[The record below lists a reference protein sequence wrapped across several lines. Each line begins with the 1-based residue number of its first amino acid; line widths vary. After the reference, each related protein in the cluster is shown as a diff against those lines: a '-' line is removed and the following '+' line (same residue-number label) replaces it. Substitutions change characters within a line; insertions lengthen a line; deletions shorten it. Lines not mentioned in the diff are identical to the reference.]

1 MARAFAAAVVRARW
15 AVVIGWIALTVIL
28 TLTLPTIRESQTGGL
43 GDLVP
48 TDSAAI
54 DAEIR
59 SAELFSFPLI
69 SRTQV
74 VERDPAGISGQRVG
88 FLVQRTV
95 ELNEDQLDGLGDAA
109 GAYLYTNH
117 IGAPPFVRERG
128 TTAIM
133 PIIFPPNIGQ
143 QGRTVRAERVAD
155 DHLQPAPPGAFV
167 GVTGTIP
174 ARAAQA
180 DIIADSL
187 PLVEL
192 ATLVFVVTAVG
203 LYTRSIVAPLV
214 NLLVVAVAYLVS
226 IRLIA
231 TLGQALGISVPAEV
245 EPIVVALLF
254 GIVTD
259 YVLFYISRF
268 RRRLKDGVGGHEAAR
283 DTVAELTPVVL
294 ACGLAVAAG
303 TGALAVAEL
312 GFLQAFGPGMAMTV
326 LVGLAVALTFV
337 PALLAALGPRLLWP
351 SRPDRAPR
359 ARAVSARSRS
369 EQLLRVVVRRPA
381 LTLML
386 SLLALGGMCSGLV
399 WLQLGNPVIQG
410 LPPDAGPRVAYEQ
423 VSEGFAPG
431 VISPTDIVVE
441 APGIAAQKQGLEQL
455 GGVLANQ
462 AGVAAAIGPGL
473 NPTGQTFG
481 VLTSVTGNAARFVV
495 VLDEDPLG
503 SRAIR
508 RLSNLEERLPG
519 LLDAVGLG
527 DATAVIAGDTALA
540 AETVDAAVSDI
551 GRVLPAV
558 LGAVALVLIVFLRG
572 LVAPLYLVAVA
583 AISPLAATGLA
594 VYFFTGILGYPE
606 LNYFVPIAAGVLL
619 ISLGSDYNVFL
630 VGRIWAESK
639 RRPLKEAIVMAG
651 AGASRAIS
659 AAGIVLAAS
668 FAATALVPVQTFR
681 ELAFLVGVG
690 LLIDAFLVRS
700 VLVPAVIAL
709 FGYRSGWPG
718 HSLRRVG
725 PRAGRAVG
733 AGGLAPGSAYPLAGA
748 GAASPRSGWPSRP
761 TAE

>member
-1 MARAFAAAVVRARW
+1 MARAFATAVVRARW
-15 AVVIGWIALTVIL
+15 AVVVGWIALTVIL
-28 TLTLPTIRESQTGGL
+28 TLTLPTIQEAQTGGL

-48 TDSAAI
+48 TDSTAI

-59 SAELFSFPLI
+59 SAELFAFPFI

-74 VERDPAGISGQRVG
+74 VERDPAGMSGERVG

-95 ELNEDQLDGLGDAA
+95 QLNDNRLDGLGDAS

-117 IGAPPFVRERG
+117 IGDPPFVRERG
-128 TTAIM
+128 TTAVM
-133 PIIFPPNIGQ
+133 PIIFPPDVGQ
-143 QGRTVRAERVAD
+143 TGRTARAERVAY

-174 ARAAQA
+174 ARAAQG
-180 DIIADSL
+180 DIIVDSL
-187 PLVEL
+187 PLFEL
-192 ATLVFVVTAVG
+192 ATLAFVVIAVG
-203 LYTRSIVAPLV
+203 IYTRSVVAPLV
-214 NLLVVAVAYLVS
+214 NLVVVAVAYLVS

-231 TLGQALGISVPAEV
+231 TLGQTLGISVPAEV
-245 EPIVVALLF
+245 QPIVVALLF

-268 RRRLKDGVGGHEAAR
+268 RRRLADRVGGHEAAR

-303 TGALAVAEL
+303 TGALVVAKL

-326 LVGLAVALTFV
+326 LIGLAVALTLV

-351 SRPDRAPR
+351 SHPGRGPRVRAASSR
-359 ARAVSARSRS
+359 ARS
-369 EQLLRVVVRRPA
+369 ERLLRVVVRRPA
-381 LTLML
+381 LTIVL
-386 SLLALGGMCSGLV
+386 SLLALGAMSSGV
-399 WLQLGNPVIQG
+399 MWLQLGNPVIRG

-431 VISPTDIVVE
+431 VVSLTDIVVE
-441 APGIAAQKQGLEQL
+441 APGIGAQEQALEQL

-462 AGVAAAIGPGL
+462 AGVAAVIGPGL

-481 VLTSVTGNAARFVV
+481 VLTSLTGDAARFVV

-508 RLSNLEERLPG
+508 RLDNLEERLPG
-519 LLDAVGLG
+519 LLDAVGLD

-540 AETVDAAVSDI
+540 AETVEAALSDI

-594 VYFFTGILGYPE
+594 VYVFTGILGYPE

-619 ISLGSDYNVFL
+619 IALGSDYNVFL
-630 VGRIWAESK
+630 VGRIWAEAR
-639 RRPLKEAIVMAG
+639 RRPLEEAIVMAG

-668 FAATALVPVQTFR
+668 FAATALVPVQAFR
-681 ELAFLVGVG
+681 ELAFLIGVG

-709 FGYRSGWPG
+709 VGYRSGWPG
-718 HSLRRVG
+718 NSLRRVG

-733 AGGLAPGSAYPLAGA
+733 AGGLVTAARASVPAP
-748 GAASPRSGWPSRP
+748 AASAAPRAG
-761 TAE
+761 

>member
-1 MARAFAAAVVRARW
+1 MARAFATAVVRARW
-15 AVVIGWIALTVIL
+15 AVVVGWIALTVIL
-28 TLTLPTIRESQTGGL
+28 TLTLPSIQETQTGGL

-48 TDSAAI
+48 TDAAAI

-59 SAELFSFPLI
+59 SAELFAFPFI
-69 SRTQV
+69 SRTLV
-74 VERDPAGISGQRVG
+74 VERDFVVMTPQRVG

-95 ELNEDQLDGLGDAA
+95 QLNNNQLDGVGDAA

-117 IGAPPFVRERG
+117 IGDPPFVRERG
-128 TTAIM
+128 TTAVM
-133 PIIFPPNIGQ
+133 PMLFPPDIGQ
-143 QGRTVRAERVAD
+143 SGRTIRAERVAN

-174 ARAAQA
+174 ARAAQG
-180 DIIADSL
+180 DIILDSL

-192 ATLVFVVTAVG
+192 ATLAFVFIAVG
-203 LYTRSIVAPLV
+203 IYTRSIVAPLI
-214 NLLVVAVAYLVS
+214 NLVVVAVAYLVS

-231 TLGQALGISVPAEV
+231 TLGQALDISVPSEV

-268 RRRLKDGVGGHEAAR
+268 RRRLTDRVGGHEAAR
-283 DTVAELTPVVL
+283 DTVAELTPIVL

-303 TGALAVAEL
+303 TGALVVANL

-337 PALLAALGPRLLWP
+337 PALLAVLGPRLLWP
-351 SRPDRAPR
+351 SNPGREPR
-359 ARAVSARSRS
+359 NRAVSSRSRS
-369 EQLLRVVVRRPA
+369 ERLLSVVVRRPA
-381 LTLML
+381 LTIVL
-386 SLLALGGMCSGLV
+386 SLLALGAMSSGVV
-399 WLQLGNPVIQG
+399 WLQLGNPVIRG

-431 VISPTDIVVE
+431 VVSPADIVVE
-441 APGIAAQKQGLEQL
+441 APGIGAQEQALEQL

-462 AGVAAAIGPGL
+462 AGVAAVIGPGL

-481 VLTSVTGNAARFVV
+481 VLTSLGGDAARFVV

-508 RLSNLEERLPG
+508 RLNNLEERLPG
-519 LLDAVGLG
+519 VLDAVGLE

-540 AETVDAAVSDI
+540 AETVEAGVSDI

-583 AISPLAATGLA
+583 AISPVAATGLA
-594 VYFFTGILGYPE
+594 VYFFTGILGHPE
-606 LNYFVPIAAGVLL
+606 LSYFVPIAAGVLL
-619 ISLGSDYNVFL
+619 IALGSDYNVFL
-630 VGRIWAESK
+630 VGRIWAEAR

-668 FAATALVPVQTFR
+668 FAATALVPVQTFQ

-709 FGYRSGWPG
+709 VGYRSAWPG
-718 HSLRRVG
+718 NSLRRVG

-733 AGGLAPGSAYPLAGA
+733 AGGLVAAAPARVQAPVAEPA
-748 GAASPRSGWPSRP
+748 PRPG
-761 TAE
+761 

>member
-1 MARAFAAAVVRARW
+1 MARAFATAIVRARW

-28 TLTLPTIRESQTGGL
+28 TFTLPSIQEAQTGGL

-59 SAELFSFPLI
+59 SAELFAFPFI

-74 VERDPAGISGQRVG
+74 VERDPAGMSGQRVG
-88 FLVQRTV
+88 FLVQRTAQ
-95 ELNEDQLDGLGDAA
+95 LIDNQLDGLGDAA

-117 IGAPPFVRERG
+117 VGDRPFVRERG
-128 TTAIM
+128 TTAVM
-133 PIIFPPNIGQ
+133 PIIFPPDIGQ
-143 QGRTVRAERVAD
+143 AGRTARAERVAY

-180 DIIADSL
+180 DVIVDSL
-187 PLVEL
+187 PLFEL
-192 ATLVFVVTAVG
+192 ATLAFVFIAVG
-203 LYTRSIVAPLV
+203 VYTRSIVAPLV
-214 NLLVVAVAYLVS
+214 NLIVVAVAYLIA

-231 TLGQALGISVPAEV
+231 TVGQAVGVSVPAEV

-268 RRRLKDGVGGHEAAR
+268 RRRLTDGVGGHEAAR
-283 DTVAELTPVVL
+283 DTAAELTPIVL

-337 PALLAALGPRLLWP
+337 PALLAALGPALLWP
-351 SRPDRAPR
+351 SRPGRESR
-359 ARAVSARSRS
+359 ARAASSRSRS
-369 EQLLRVVVRRPA
+369 ERLLRVVVRRPA
-381 LTLML
+381 VTIVL
-386 SLLALGGMCSGLV
+386 SLVALGAMSSGVV
-399 WLQLGNPVIQG
+399 WLQLGNPIIQG
-410 LPPDAGPRVAYEQ
+410 LPPDAGPRVAYDQ

-431 VISPTDIVVE
+431 VVSPTAIVVE
-441 APGIAAQKQGLEQL
+441 APGIGAQDLALEQL
-455 GGVLANQ
+455 AGVLADQ
-462 AGVAAAIGPGL
+462 AGVAAVIGPGL

-481 VLTSVTGNAARFVV
+481 VLTSLSGDAARFVV

-508 RLSNLEERLPG
+508 RLDNLEERLPG
-519 LLDAVGLG
+519 LLDAVGIE

-540 AETVDAAVSDI
+540 SETVEAAVSDI
-551 GRVLPAV
+551 WRVLPAV

-619 ISLGSDYNVFL
+619 IALGSDYNVFL
-630 VGRIWAESK
+630 VGRIWAEAR
-639 RRPLKEAIVMAG
+639 RRPLEEAIVMAG

-668 FAATALVPVQTFR
+668 FAATALVPIQTFR
-681 ELAFLVGVG
+681 ELAFLVAVG

-709 FGYRSGWPG
+709 VGYRSGWPG
-718 HSLRRVG
+718 NSLSRVG

-733 AGGLAPGSAYPLAGA
+733 AGGLVTAARARVPAPGASAA
-748 GAASPRSGWPSRP
+748 PRPG
-761 TAE
+761 

>member
-1 MARAFAAAVVRARW
+1 MARAFATAVVRARW
-15 AVVIGWIALTVIL
+15 AVVVGWIALTVIL
-28 TLTLPTIRESQTGGL
+28 TLTLPSIQETQTGGL

-59 SAELFSFPLI
+59 SAELFAFPFI
-69 SRTQV
+69 SRTLV
-74 VERDPAGISGQRVG
+74 VERDFVVMTPQRVG

-95 ELNEDQLDGLGDAA
+95 QLNNNQLDGVGDAA

-117 IGAPPFVRERG
+117 IGDPPFVRERG
-128 TTAIM
+128 TTAVM
-133 PIIFPPNIGQ
+133 PLLFSPDIGQ
-143 QGRTVRAERVAD
+143 SGRTARAERVAN

-174 ARAAQA
+174 ARAAQG
-180 DIIADSL
+180 DIILDSL

-192 ATLVFVVTAVG
+192 ATLVFVFIAVG
-203 LYTRSIVAPLV
+203 IYTRSIVAPLV
-214 NLLVVAVAYLVS
+214 NLVVVAVAYLVS

-231 TLGQALGISVPAEV
+231 TLGQALDISVPSEV

-268 RRRLKDGVGGHEAAR
+268 RRRLTDRVGGHEAAR
-283 DTVAELTPVVL
+283 DTVAELTPIVL

-303 TGALAVAEL
+303 TGALVVANL

-337 PALLAALGPRLLWP
+337 PALLAVLGPRLLWP
-351 SRPDRAPR
+351 SNPGREPR
-359 ARAVSARSRS
+359 NRAVSSRSRS
-369 EQLLRVVVRRPA
+369 ERLLSVVVRRPA
-381 LTLML
+381 LTIVL
-386 SLLALGGMCSGLV
+386 SLLALGAMSSGVV
-399 WLQLGNPVIQG
+399 WLQLGNPVIRG

-431 VISPTDIVVE
+431 VVSPADIVVE
-441 APGIAAQKQGLEQL
+441 APGIGAQEQALEQL

-462 AGVAAAIGPGL
+462 AGVAAVIGPGL

-481 VLTSVTGNAARFVV
+481 VLTSLSGDAARFVV

-508 RLSNLEERLPG
+508 RLNNLEERLPG
-519 LLDAVGLG
+519 VLDAVGLE

-540 AETVDAAVSDI
+540 AETVEAGVSDI

-583 AISPLAATGLA
+583 AISPVAATGLA
-594 VYFFTGILGYPE
+594 VYFFTGILGHPE
-606 LNYFVPIAAGVLL
+606 LSYFVPIAAGVLL
-619 ISLGSDYNVFL
+619 IALGSDYNVFL
-630 VGRIWAESK
+630 VGRIWAEAR

-668 FAATALVPVQTFR
+668 FAATALVPVQTFQ

-709 FGYRSGWPG
+709 VGYRSAWPG
-718 HSLRRVG
+718 NSLRRVG

-733 AGGLAPGSAYPLAGA
+733 AGGLAPRSAYPLAGA
-748 GAASPRSGWPSRP
+748 GAASPRSG
-761 TAE
+761 

>member
-1 MARAFAAAVVRARW
+1 MARAFATAVVRARW
-15 AVVIGWIALTVIL
+15 FVVVAWIALTVVL
-28 TLTLPTIRESQTGGL
+28 TLTLPTIQEAQTGGL

-54 DAEIR
+54 DAELR
-59 SAELFSFPLI
+59 SAELFAFPFI
-69 SRTQV
+69 SRTLV
-74 VERDPAGISGQRVG
+74 VERDPAGMSGARVG
-88 FLVQRTV
+88 SLVQRTV
-95 ELNEDQLDGLGDAA
+95 QLINGELDGLGNAA
-109 GAYLYTNH
+109 GAYIYTNH
-117 IGAPPFVRERG
+117 VGDRPFVRERG
-128 TTAIM
+128 TTAVM
-133 PIIFPPNIGQ
+133 PLIFPPDIGQ
-143 QGRTVRAERVAD
+143 GGRTSAAERLASD
-155 DHLQPAPPGAFV
+155 YLQPAPPGAFV

-174 ARAAQA
+174 ARDAQG
-180 DIIADSL
+180 DIIIDSL
-187 PLVEL
+187 PLFEL
-192 ATLVFVVTAVG
+192 ATLLFVVIAVG
-203 LYTRSIVAPLV
+203 IYTRSVVAPLV
-214 NLLVVAVAYLVS
+214 NLVVVAVAYLVS

-231 TLGQALGISVPAEV
+231 TVGQAVGVSVPSEV

-268 RRRLKDGVGGHEAAR
+268 RRRLSDRVDGHEAAR

-303 TGALAVAEL
+303 TGALVVAEV

-326 LVGLAVALTFV
+326 LIGLAVALTLV

-351 SRPDRAPR
+351 SRPGAEPPPGAVSSR
-359 ARAVSARSRS
+359 ARS
-369 EQLLRVVVRRPA
+369 ERLLRVVVRRPA
-381 LTLML
+381 VTIV
-386 SLLALGGMCSGLV
+386 LALAVLGGMSSGVV

-431 VISPTDIVVE
+431 VVSPTDIVVE
-441 APGIAAQKQGLEQL
+441 GPGVGSQDQALAQL

-462 AGVAAAIGPGL
+462 AGVAAVIGPGL
-473 NPTGQTFG
+473 NPTGESFG
-481 VLTSVTGNAARFVV
+481 VLTSLTGDAARFVV

-503 SRAIR
+503 SQAIR
-508 RLSNLEERLPG
+508 RLGNLEERLPG
-519 LLDAVGLG
+519 LLDAVGLE
-527 DATAVIAGDTALA
+527 DATAAIAGDTALV
-540 AETVDAAVSDI
+540 AETVEAAVSDI

-619 ISLGSDYNVFL
+619 IALGSDYNVFL
-630 VGRIWAESK
+630 VGRIWAEAR

-668 FAATALVPVQTFR
+668 FAATALVPIQTFR
-681 ELAFLVGVG
+681 ELAFLIGVG

-709 FGYRSGWPG
+709 VGYHSAWPG
-718 HSLRRVG
+718 NSLRRVG

-733 AGGLAPGSAYPLAGA
+733 AGGLVTAARARVPPP
-748 GAASPRSGWPSRP
+748 AASAAPRPG
-761 TAE
+761 